1 MTTLISRSGNIL
13 PSVLS
18 DLFETDNFFGTDLLG
33 KEIARTMPSVNITE
47 NGKEFRIELAAPGM
61 SKNDFKVNVEDNVL
75 TISAEKEEEKN
86 DKNERYT
93 RREFSYRSFT
103 RSFRLPAE
111 VRSENIEGK
120 YEDGILKLSIPKKEE
135 SKKSPAKQIKVS

>member
-1 MTTLISRSGNIL
+1 
-13 PSVLS
+13 
-18 DLFETDNFFGTDLLG
+18 
-33 KEIARTMPSVNITE
+33 MPSVNITE